1 MSALHTR
8 FRDTVLA
15 GLSAAA
21 ILLSAGA
28 ALAQDGEGWPRAFEN
43 ADGSVTEIPVQPQRI
58 LSTAVTITGTLLAV
72 DAPVV
77 ASGSA
82 GNGTFFAQWAAL
94 ADERRVENVWPA
106 GGVDIEAVY
115 AVEPDL
121 IIVSTSGMDSALD
134 QIEAFRAV
142 APTIVV
148 DYGGQ
153 TWQDLAVEIG
163 EAAGIEGQV
172 EVAIDAFDAYVDA
185 AREAITIPE
194 GTANII
200 SFNGPGQDNPIARAG
215 SVHGQLLAALGFT
228 LEDPNPEWHAQP
240 NLREDF
246 VWAPYE
252 NLVAL
257 TAETTFLLRVDDS
270 GVAPFVNEPTLANL
284 PSVQAG
290 QVYGLGVNSF
300 RIDYFSGREIVDGIV
315 EEFGH

>member
-1 MSALHTR
+1 MPILRTR
-8 FRDTVLA
+8 FRGALLV
-15 GLSAAA
+15 GLSAASM
-21 ILLSAGA
+21 LLSAGA
-28 ALAQDGEGWPRAFEN
+28 ALAQDMAGWPRSFGN
-43 ADGSVTEIPVQPQRI
+43 ADGSVTEIPAQPQRI
-58 LSTAVTITGTLLAV
+58 LSTSVTITGTLLAV

-82 GNGTFFAQWAAL
+82 GNGTFFAQWAEL
-94 ADERRVENVWPA
+94 AEERGVENTWPA
-106 GGVDIEAVY
+106 GSVDIEAVY
-115 AVEPDL
+115 AAAPDL

-134 QIEAFRAV
+134 QLDAFRAI
-142 APTIVV
+142 APTIIL

-153 TWQDLAVEIG
+153 TWQDLAIELG
-163 EAAGIEGQV
+163 EAIGIEDRV
-172 EVAIDAFDAYVDA
+172 EGAIDEFDAYVEK
-185 AREAITIPE
+185 ARRSITIPE

-215 SVHGQLLAALGFT
+215 SVHGQLLTALGFT
-228 LEDPNPEWHAQP
+228 LEDPDPEWHAQP

-257 TAETTFLLRVDDS
+257 TSATTFLLRVDDG

-290 QVYGLGVNSF
+290 QVYGLGANSF
-300 RIDYFSGREIVDGIV
+300 RIDYFSGREIIDGIV
-315 EEFGH
+315 EKFGN